1 MLHLPSPSYAGR
13 NLHAP
18 RGLIVTGVQARCGK
32 TVVCAGLA
40 GVMRELG
47 FLVQAIKPM
56 VFLSPTDIRKGYE
69 QAYFDRITSFPNEPG
84 SRQNVEVFSTHSP
97 HTAGTAEWKH
107 LVSLCHKRGTPY
119 VLETPG
125 NLATPIRA
133 SYEETLDVKDLADA
147 LALPVLLVAQKQADI
162 LSVLPPVLAY
172 AAYRGIPLIGWVAV
186 ETSPVKPASFSFDTW
201 QEDLLY
207 LSRCSNIP
215 YLGEIPFSP
224 SISVET
230 FHQGNLFRLTE
241 MGLDLFPIQQALDV
255 AIPLFN

>member
-13 NLHAP
+13 SLHAP
-18 RGLIVTGVQARCGK
+18 RGLIVTGAQARCGK

-56 VFLSPTDIRKGYE
+56 VFLPPTDIRRGYE
-69 QAYFDRITSFPNEPG
+69 QAYFDRVTGFPNEPG
-84 SRQNVEVFSTHSP
+84 RQKVEVFSAHSP
-97 HTAGTAEWKH
+97 HTVEPAQWRH
-107 LVSLCHKRGTPY
+107 LVSLCHKRGAPY

-125 NLATPIRA
+125 NLATPICA
-133 SYEETLDVKDLADA
+133 GYSETLDVKDLADA
-147 LALPVLLVAQKQADI
+147 LALPVLLVVQKQADI

-172 AAYRGIPLIGWVAV
+172 AAHRSIPLIGWVAV
-186 ETSPVKPASFSFDTW
+186 ETEPAKTSTFSFDTW

-230 FHQGNLFRLTE
+230 LHQGNLFRLTE